1 MMKIFIAGA
10 TGAVGRRLIPV
21 LIQRGHQVIGMS
33 RSKDK
38 MKTIRANGATPVIA
52 DAFDAEALNKAL
64 RDTKPDVVIHQ
75 LTAIPGRL
83 NLRNI
88 GRDFALTNR
97 LRTEGTDHLLAAAKA
112 AGAHRFIAQ
121 SFAGWPYARRGGPVK
136 TEDDPLDPDPP
147 RELRAML
154 AAIEY
159 SEKAVLESPNL
170 DGVLLRYG
178 AFYGPGTSI
187 SADGSMLEDVRHR
200 RIPIVGRGAGVWSFV
215 HVDDVATATL
225 AAAERGRPGIYNVV
239 DDDPAPVSEWL
250 PALAKAVG
258 APPPL
263 RIPAFIGRLAV
274 GAHGISLMNEIRG
287 ASNAKARQELSWTP
301 FYRTWRSGFREGLR

>member
-38 MKTIRANGATPVIA
+38 MKTIRANGAPPVIA
-52 DAFDAEALNKAL
+52 DAFDAEGLNKAL

-178 AFYGPGTSI
+178 F
-187 SADGSMLEDVRHR
+187 
-200 RIPIVGRGAGVWSFV
+200 
-215 HVDDVATATL
+215 
-225 AAAERGRPGIYNVV
+225 AAPLHL
-239 DDDPAPVSEWL
+239 PLP
-250 PALAKAVG
+250 PALGAAV
-258 APPPL
+258 L
-263 RIPAFIGRLAV
+263 Q
-274 GAHGISLMNEIRG
+274 HGWIDVPG
-287 ASNAKARQELSWTP
+287 YDGELSYPRDPTDQRPASAW
-301 FYRTWRSGFREGLR
+301 

>member
-1 MMKIFIAGA
+1 MKIFIAGA

-38 MKTIRANGATPVIA
+38 IKTIRANGATPVIA

-88 GRDFALTNR
+88 GRGFALTNR

-121 SFAGWPYARRGGPVK
+121 SFAGWPFARRGGPVK
-136 TEDDPLDPDPP
+136 TEDDPLDPVPP
-147 RELRAML
+147 SELRAML

-159 SEKAVLESPNL
+159 SEK
-170 DGVLLRYG
+170 
-178 AFYGPGTSI
+178 
-187 SADGSMLEDVRHR
+187 
-200 RIPIVGRGAGVWSFV
+200 
-215 HVDDVATATL
+215 
-225 AAAERGRPGIYNVV
+225 GRP
-239 DDDPAPVSEWL
+239 
-250 PALAKAVG
+250 
-258 APPPL
+258 
-263 RIPAFIGRLAV
+263 
-274 GAHGISLMNEIRG
+274 
-287 ASNAKARQELSWTP
+287 
-301 FYRTWRSGFREGLR
+301 